1 MRKIYFAVAGLLLWS
16 VTNNAQAQR
25 AESVELN
32 SHTVDMAK
40 PTAAMSQAGA
50 VNDTWQLGARRSD
63 VVFWSEDF
71 SNGFEGQDEN
81 GAWSFEGAQ
90 GDLWFIT
97 YAQGEPNGYN
107 PSQALVD
114 GPAAYGDSLSNYFG
128 NRVTVT
134 SETPENGFAMIDADR
149 WNSSRWQVSQ
159 PLGPNTRSRPLDA
172 ELISPVIDLSAAEG
186 IGAEIVMDSYFRLCC
201 SQVNAVFGVLLSFDG
216 GETWEEE
223 DLLNLW
229 PLFGGVVNSDFNTTM
244 SACLSPILLEQSD
257 LSQFRF
263 KFIWSGPQSHY
274 FWMIDDIRIQTPPE
288 NDISIV
294 ETYYNHHERVWQDTT
309 ALLDENY
316 YMSFEYER
324 TPEYLVKPLEFGAR
338 VSNLCSQNT
347 QTGVVVN
354 MEVLNP
360 DGSTQTIS
368 TIATEVA
375 PFEEALVYSEP
386 TFLNAWN
393 GSNAVG
399 TYTVSYEV
407 DADGE
412 DERPENNVGAARTFF
427 VTGETGGS
435 TEGAVVENGG
445 TFLTNFSFYTS
456 DAITQNS
463 ILNVPYIFDDPLVT
477 NTVITHVEVVFLDYT
492 TEDVSAATAVGE
504 AVYFNVRLG
513 LVTNDNQPTPTNP
526 TQVFFGSNNFG
537 YNDVELEY
545 IIEEDDLFT
554 PGIDTVALVYT
565 SFELPSPILIEAGNI
580 YSAEMRYGPGA
591 DGLGIVY
598 VPMQTVRQER
608 AGLWFRSFEAA
619 PSVSINANQWY
630 TNGGMAAPA
639 MRFRTTAALN
649 VDKVT
654 YDAGIKVTQNW
665 PNPFVGESRFQ
676 FQLDESR
683 QVRIEI
689 RDLAGKL
696 VHSDDLGMVAAGV
709 ANDYIINGN
718 GLAAGVY
725 VYSVITGE
733 DVVTRKMMVE

>member
-1 MRKIYFAVAGLLLWS
+1 MLCTAPNMAE
-16 VTNNAQAQR
+16 AQR
-25 AESVELN
+25 AQALNLEL
-32 SHTVDMAK
+32 HTVEMAK
-40 PTAAMSQAGA
+40 PTAEMSPAGA
-50 VNDTWQLGARRSD
+50 LNDTWQLGARMSD

-71 SNGFEGQDEN
+71 SNQFEGQDVN
-81 GAWSFEGAQ
+81 NPWTFGGAQ

-97 YAQGEPNGYN
+97 YAQGTVEGYD
-107 PSQALVD
+107 PLAPLSG
-114 GPAAYGDSLSNYFG
+114 GPAGYGDSLSNYFG
-128 NRVTVT
+128 NRVTV
-134 SETPENGFAMIDADR
+134 SSATPESGFAMLDADR

-159 PLGPNTRSRPLDA
+159 ELEPNTSSRALDA

-201 SQVNAVFGVLLSFDG
+201 SGVNAVFGVVLSFDG
-216 GETWEEE
+216 GNTWEDE

-229 PLFGGVVNSDFNTTM
+229 PLFGGVVNADFNTTM
-244 SACLSPILLEQSD
+244 AACISPLLLDQSD

-263 KFIWSGPQSHY
+263 KFVWSGPQSHY
-274 FWMIDDIRIQTPPE
+274 FWMIDDIRIQTPPA
-288 NDISIV
+288 NDISIA
-294 ETYYNHHERVWQDTT
+294 ETYLNHHERVWLDST
-309 ALLDENY
+309 AVLDEDY

-338 VSNLCSQNT
+338 VRNLCSQNT

-360 DGSTQTIS
+360 DGSTQTVT
-368 TIATEVA
+368 TIPATVA
-375 PFEEALVYSEP
+375 PFAEALVYSEP
-386 TFLNAWN
+386 TFLDAWN
-393 GSNAVG
+393 GNNAVG
-399 TYTVSYEV
+399 TYTVSYQA
-407 DADGE
+407 DADEE
-412 DERPENNVGAARTFF
+412 DDNPSNNVGTPRTFI
-427 VTGETGGS
+427 VTGETGGNAD
-435 TEGAVVENGG
+435 GAVVENGG
-445 TFLTNFSFYTS
+445 TFLTNFSFYTA

-463 ILNVPYIFDDPLVT
+463 ILNAPYIFDDPLVA
-477 NTVITHVEVVFLDYT
+477 NTVITHVEVVFLNYT
-492 TEDVSAATAVGE
+492 TETVSAATTVGE

-513 LVTNDNQPTPTNP
+513 LVTNDNPPPSSNP
-526 TQVFFGSNNFG
+526 TQVFFGSDNFN
-537 YNDVELEY
+537 YSDVELEY

-554 PGIDTVALVYT
+554 PGTDTALVYT
-565 SFELPSPILIEAGNI
+565 SFELPSPVLIEPGNI
-580 YSAEMRYGPGA
+580 YSAEMRYGPGPS
-591 DGLGIVY
+591 GLGIVF

-619 PSVSINANQWY
+619 QASGINANQWY

-639 MRFRTTAALN
+639 MRFRTSAALS

-665 PNPFVGESRFQ
+665 PNPFVNESRFQ

-709 ANDYIINGN
+709 ARDYFIQRK
-718 GLAAGVY
+718 GLASGVY

-733 DVVTRKMMVE
+733 DVVTRKMVIE